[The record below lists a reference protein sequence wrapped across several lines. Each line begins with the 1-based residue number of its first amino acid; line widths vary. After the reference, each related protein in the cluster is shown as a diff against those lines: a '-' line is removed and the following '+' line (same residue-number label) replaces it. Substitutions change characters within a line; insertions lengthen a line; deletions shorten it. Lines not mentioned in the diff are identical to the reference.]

1 MKSKLYIRI
10 SLFVLALSVSLML
23 FSYVRVKASRQDD
36 PNNPNNE
43 CSGKCEKKAQTEF
56 ILWESITRNLLMI
69 KG

>member
-1 MKSKLYIRI
+1 MKRKLYIRI

-23 FSYVRVKASRQDD
+23 FSYVRVKAARQDD
-36 PNNPNNE
+36 PNNE